1 MNDRKDDE
9 DSAIDEADGS
19 DVEDEQ
25 PDPADEDDGTPR
37 AIAADVHE
45 FLSRRATLMR
55 AAGIIGK
62 RVPPDQVGDFVNDAV
77 VQAQSAVKL
86 PALGKLQ
93 AWFDSICRRV
103 VARHY
108 RKKKRREKHEG
119 QLPEQ
124 PVQLDEAGE
133 PIPADAVDPVFD
145 VDPSTD
151 PREADES
158 PRAEGVL
165 FARWMRWAVA
175 GNPTDRETWAM
186 MEEWADGE
194 DDGKTYE
201 SIAQSRGMSEAAF
214 KKRAQ
219 RLREKYRPRYEK
231 WRHRAVF
238 VLVLFGAFAV
248 VICLYVVLRKDER
261 PNPAAPQ
268 SPQPVQSASAGP
280 PELPFEPALPTTAQ
294 PQSPPSPK
302 PPLPAPGPKPG
313 DKPPR

>member
-9 DSAIDEADGS
+9 DSPIDEAGGS

-25 PDPADEDDGTPR
+25 PDPADVDDGTPR
-37 AIAADVHE
+37 ATGTDVHA

-77 VQAQSAVKL
+77 VEAKSATRL
-86 PALGKLQ
+86 PSLGKLQ
-93 AWFDSICRRV
+93 AWFDRICRRV

-119 QLPEQ
+119 ELPEQ
-124 PVQLDEAGE
+124 PVQVDEAGE

-158 PRAEGVL
+158 PHAEGIL
-165 FARWMRWAVA
+165 FTRWMRWAVA

-194 DDGKTYE
+194 DEGRTYE
-201 SIAQSRGMSEAAF
+201 SVARSRGMSEAAF

-231 WRHRAVF
+231 WRNRA
-238 VLVLFGAFAV
+238 VLVLLLLGAFAV
-248 VICLYVVLRKDER
+248 VAWLYVVLRKDER
-261 PNPAAPQ
+261 PAPPPPQ
-268 SPQPVQSASAGP
+268 VPQPVQSASAGP
-280 PELPFEPALPTTAQ
+280 PDLPFEPALPTTVQ
-294 PQSPPSPK
+294 PQPPRSPK
-302 PPLPAPGPKPG
+302 PPV
-313 DKPPR
+313 PR